1 MTPLETPKQLAAR
14 VGLKERSIRAL
25 INSGRLE
32 HVMIGCR
39 VHIPAGAF
47 ERFIEANK
55 VTPCQSETTARGC
68 NGLPTGAPITSHGQN
83 AVAATSAALTRQI
96 AEKLKQSSPKKSS
109 AEGSESAEVI
119 HLEILVTDVLRL
131 YAIERAPNVVAPR
144 VIGCAIDVLS
154 RYWEGRM
161 VIDVNMHTTQLY
173 GERRARSASTV
184 RRELSVLRAAINY
197 AVHRGIITRAV
208 YVELPEASPPRDRW
222 LTRQEAAKLIRAACT
237 RKARLYLPLFILI
250 GLYTG
255 RRTEAILSLRWP
267 HVDLVNGIINFELP
281 ERGQTD
287 KRRGRVRIPPKL
299 MPHLKRARLR
309 GADLGYVIHDSG
321 KRIKGI
327 KKGFEAACKRA
338 GIEDVTP
345 HTLRHTATSWLMQN
359 GVSIWDASQFL
370 AMSPKTLERVYA
382 HHSPDCMRA
391 AAEAIGRRPGAAR

>member
-1 MTPLETPKQLAAR
+1 M
-14 VGLKERSIRAL
+14 
-25 INSGRLE
+25 
-32 HVMIGCR
+32 
-39 VHIPAGAF
+39 
-47 ERFIEANK
+47 
-55 VTPCQSETTARGC
+55 
-68 NGLPTGAPITSHGQN
+68 
-83 AVAATSAALTRQI
+83 
-96 AEKLKQSSPKKSS
+96 
-109 AEGSESAEVI
+109 
-119 HLEILVTDVLRL
+119 
-131 YAIERAPNVVAPR
+131 VAPR

-208 YVELPEASPPRDRW
+208 YVELPKAPPPRDRW

-321 KRIKGI
+321 KRIK
-327 KKGFEAACKRA
+327 
-338 GIEDVTP
+338 DVRSSRP
-345 HTLRHTATSWLMQN
+345 GGSA
-359 GVSIWDASQFL
+359 VAS
-370 AMSPKTLERVYA
+370 RVFT
-382 HHSPDCMRA
+382 H
-391 AAEAIGRRPGAAR
+391 AEAHGNELAHAEWRFHLGRIPIPSHVSEDPRKGLRAP